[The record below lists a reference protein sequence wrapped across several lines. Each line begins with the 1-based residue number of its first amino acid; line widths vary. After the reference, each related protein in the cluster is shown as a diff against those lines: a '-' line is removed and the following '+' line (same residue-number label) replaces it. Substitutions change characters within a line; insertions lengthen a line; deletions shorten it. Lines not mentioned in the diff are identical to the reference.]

1 MSLLMSSIWNSPAK
15 INLFLHINSKREDG
29 YHNLQSI
36 LQLLDYCDELSFNI
50 RQDGVIA
57 RTSGNENVPEDQ
69 DLIIKAAKAL
79 QTATGTN
86 LGADISVI
94 KNIPAGGGLGGG
106 SSNAATTLIA
116 LNQLWSIGYSNQ
128 QLSTIGL
135 ALGADVPIFI
145 AGHSAW
151 AEGVGEILTP
161 MTLPKHYFLVASINK
176 HISTK
181 EIFSHKALTMTSQI
195 GKMSDFSELINPHND
210 CLEAAIDLEG
220 EVLEALVHLKSAK
233 NYLYQPRMTG
243 TGSCVFV
250 EFKHEK
256 DALVALDNLPKQWSG
271 FVAQALNTSP
281 ALT

>member
-1 MSLLMSSIWNSPAK
+1 MSLLMSNTWHSPAK

-36 LQLLDYCDELSFNI
+36 FQLLDYCDELSFNI

-57 RTSGNENVPEDQ
+57 RTSGNEDVSQDQ
-69 DLIIKAAKAL
+69 DLIIRAAKAL
-79 QTATGTN
+79 QTATSTK
-86 LGADISVI
+86 LGADISVV

-116 LNQLWSIGYSNQ
+116 LNQLWNTGYSEQ
-128 QLSTIGL
+128 KLSTIGL

-145 AGHSAW
+145 AGQSAW

-161 MTLPKHYFLVASINK
+161 MQLPKHYFLVVSINK

-181 EIFSHKALTMTSQI
+181 EIFLHKALTMTSQI

-220 EVLEALVHLKSAK
+220 EILEALTQLESSENH
-233 NYLYQPRMTG
+233 LYQPRMTG

-281 ALT
+281 AIT

>member
-1 MSLLMSSIWNSPAK
+1 MFTIRLTNSSTTEKRSLMPNIWLSPAK
-15 INLFLHINSKREDG
+15 INLFLHINSKRKDG

-36 LQLLDYCDELSFNI
+36 FQLLDYCDELSFDI
-50 RQDGVIA
+50 RQDSVIT
-57 RTSGNENVPEDQ
+57 RTSGNESIPQDQ
-69 DLIIKAAKAL
+69 DLIIRAAKAL
-79 QTATGTN
+79 QQATGTK
-86 LGADISVI
+86 LGADISVV
-94 KNIPAGGGLGGG
+94 KRIPAGGGLGGG

-116 LNQLWSIGYSNQ
+116 LNQLWDANFSKQ

-135 ALGADVPIFI
+135 KLGADVPIFI

-161 MTLPKHYFLVASINK
+161 MSINK

-220 EVLEALVHLKSAK
+220 EVLNALAHLKSSE

-243 TGSCVFV
+243 TGSCVFFDPVMRRFKSCQPSHFLLRLFPLNGV
-250 EFKHEK
+250 E
-256 DALVALDNLPKQWSG
+256 S
-271 FVAQALNTSP
+271 
-281 ALT
+281 

>member
-1 MSLLMSSIWNSPAK
+1 MSNTWRSPAK
-15 INLFLHINSKREDG
+15 INLFLHINSKRKDG

-36 LQLLDYCDELSFNI
+36 FQLLDYCDQLNFNV
-50 RQDGVIA
+50 RQDGIIN
-57 RTSGNENVPEDQ
+57 RTSGNEDVPEEI

-79 QTATGTN
+79 QQATNTK
-86 LGADISVI
+86 LGADISVV

-116 LNQLWSIGYSNQ
+116 LNQLWNTQYSNQ
-128 QLSTIGL
+128 QLSEIGL
-135 ALGADVPIFI
+135 SLGADVPIFI

-161 MTLPKHYFLVASINK
+161 MTLPKHYFLVVSINK

-181 EIFSHKALTMTSQI
+181 EIFSHKALTITSQI

-210 CLEAAIDLEG
+210 CLEAAVDLEG
-220 EVLEALVHLKSAK
+220 EVLKALVHLESAK

>member
-1 MSLLMSSIWNSPAK
+1 MSNTWRSPAK
-15 INLFLHINSKREDG
+15 INLFLHINSKRKDG

-36 LQLLDYCDELSFNI
+36 FQLLDYCDQLNFNV
-50 RQDGVIA
+50 RQDGIIN
-57 RTSGNENVPEDQ
+57 RTSGNEDVPEEI

-79 QTATGTN
+79 QQATNTK
-86 LGADISVI
+86 LGADISVV
-94 KNIPAGGGLGGG
+94 KNIPTGGGLGGG

-116 LNQLWSIGYSNQ
+116 LNQLWNTQYSNQ
-128 QLSTIGL
+128 QLSEIGL
-135 ALGADVPIFI
+135 SLGADVPIFI

-161 MTLPKHYFLVASINK
+161 MTLPKHYFLVVSINK

-181 EIFSHKALTMTSQI
+181 EIFSHKALTITSQI

-210 CLEAAIDLEG
+210 CLEAAVDLEG
-220 EVLEALVHLKSAK
+220 EVLKALVHLESAK